1 MKMQVQR
8 ISNNN
13 TNFGSKIRFNYNQ
26 CGGGSK
32 TSLNELYLVLE
43 NGRAKVDRT
52 LLRAYKGLL
61 NDGKENTYTFFDD
74 CLNRSSYLK
83 VEDSTGNN
91 YYKLPRWEQDLKYN
105 GIRDMI
111 VDIAR
116 KEGIISGKPFGL
128 KNLEGLYNSRD
139 IYGDASK
146 MNKRLAEHGFKKT
159 SPKSESDLKEENLLV
174 QEELKEIEKLKSS
187 DSKYKDGYINYLKSV
202 IRNKINAKYKSEY
215 EELIDTQKRVVKSNE
230 V

>member
-1 MKMQVQR
+1 MQVQR
-8 ISNNN
+8 IQNNNYN

-215 EELIDTQKRVVKSNE
+215 EELIDTQKRVVKSCNN
-230 V
+230 